1 MPTLPRPAAS
11 RLLAGVAGFVLLA
24 SGCGGGSGSKTT
36 STTPTSLPVS
46 TTAPPPGQP
55 QLQAMVLQQ
64 GDLPTGWSAKPA
76 SPPADPKAE
85 AAAFAQCV
93 GGPSTFSDQ
102 AAVAYSPNFVKGTS
116 FISSTAT
123 SFKSPADIQ
132 TNASALANPKAS
144 ACYIQVVKARAT
156 AALPKGTV
164 KSVTFKITPGAGAG
178 PANVIATATGSIV
191 FTSAGKTL
199 TLNNVV
205 VFFAAPRTEA
215 HVDFFSIGS
224 AIPAS
229 VKTAVINK
237 VSARVQ
243 TGS

>member
-1 MPTLPRPAAS
+1 
-11 RLLAGVAGFVLLA
+11 
-24 SGCGGGSGSKTT
+24 
-36 STTPTSLPVS
+36 
-46 TTAPPPGQP
+46 
-55 QLQAMVLQQ
+55 MVLQQ

-132 TNASALANPKAS
+132 TNAAALANPKAS
-144 ACYIQVVKARAT
+144 ACYTQVVKARAT

-191 FTSAGKTL
+191 FSSAGKTL